1 MGEDMKK
8 IYLLII
14 ICLMLVGCTMGNSPT
29 SRVEDLFT
37 KYQKLDEDISMGIDN
52 VVNQQDLTKDH
63 KERYRKLL
71 ERQYKN
77 LSYEI
82 KDELIDGDNAT
93 VLVEIEVVDYKKAI
107 SDLTFDSDN
116 YTKESYDEEKLGR
129 LEKTQDKVKYTLE
142 VKVRKDDDAN
152 WKVEALTPEQIKKI
166 QGMY

>member
-1 MGEDMKK
+1 
-8 IYLLII
+8 
-14 ICLMLVGCTMGNSPT
+14 MLVGCTMGNSPT

-142 VKVRKDDDAN
+142 VKVRKDNDGN